1 MEYGEQIKNG
11 NSKRQKNENVPVWP
25 LVKSSKRL

>member
-1 MEYGEQIKNG
+1 MEGRAKMKNG
-11 NSKRQKNENVPVWP
+11 NSKRHKNENVPVWP